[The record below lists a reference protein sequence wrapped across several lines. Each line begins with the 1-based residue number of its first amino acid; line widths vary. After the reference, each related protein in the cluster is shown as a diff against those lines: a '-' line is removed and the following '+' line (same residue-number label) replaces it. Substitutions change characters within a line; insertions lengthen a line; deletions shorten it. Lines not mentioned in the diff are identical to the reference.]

1 VNKKNTIRLTE
12 SELKKVIT
20 ESVKKIL
27 QENLNTSSYDNLN
40 EREYVI
46 SLMEDGMD
54 KKEAIKTVC
63 KDRKLKKDV
72 VYKQVLD
79 L

>member
-1 VNKKNTIRLTE
+1 MAYTKATMKAVDKYVKNNYDSLT
-12 SELKKVIT
+12 
-20 ESVKKIL
+20 
-27 QENLNTSSYDNLN
+27 

-46 SLMEDGMD
+46 ELINDGLS

>member
-1 VNKKNTIRLTE
+1 MEQFTVKAIR
-12 SELKKVIT
+12 SEDIYR
-20 ESVKKIL
+20 KIL
-27 QENLNTSSYDNLN
+27 NAP
-40 EREYVI
+40 
-46 SLMEDGMD
+46 MD
-54 KKEAIKTVC
+54 KKDDIKTVC

>member
-1 VNKKNTIRLTE
+1 MNNGL
-12 SELKKVIT
+12 
-20 ESVKKIL
+20 
-27 QENLNTSSYDNLN
+27 
-40 EREYVI
+40 
-46 SLMEDGMD
+46 D
-54 KKEAIKTVC
+54 KKGAIKAVC